1 MPEPLAV
8 TPYEPL
14 TVTDVVDAKLRVMV
28 ADADTWQPR
37 IGTFTRHFLMREQK
51 LPDGSSVVRVPV
63 QVEDEDDLMQA
74 VQPYSANTCARGAR
88 ACACTLRARFL
99 ASAGT
104 PGETGALG
112 I

>member
-51 LPDGSSVVRVPV
+51 LPDGSSVVRVPGKSRTK
-63 QVEDEDDLMQA
+63 M
-74 VQPYSANTCARGAR
+74 T
-88 ACACTLRARFL
+88 
-99 ASAGT
+99 
-104 PGETGALG
+104 
-112 I
+112 